1 MNTITF
7 FDRMS
12 SLIPKKQ
19 MFYMP
24 FYMPPNRQILAY
36 YKDGL
41 FFEGKITCEEYIT
54 MPHFLEQWE

>member
-1 MNTITF
+1 
-7 FDRMS
+7 MS